1 MFESALGFSASV
13 WISGAYILEIIA
25 PYVLYQHIRQTQ
37 RRWPSALDL
46 RGISADYIILS
57 LQSCLYRIIYIFAYI
72 FPTTSLDRQYAARYY
87 RAPDINKVG
96 ILSGLPYAV
105 STLLAL
111 ILILLPEFPRA
122 ISQLRLRFSTIAKFV
137 SATTFTAATAAFV
150 LATGFKFDPA
160 TGMGFWGLF
169 YIDAVDLLKG
179 IADWLDCV
187 RFWPQVVINWEE
199 GNTVAFDTA
208 YPLLL
213 LTSAACRG
221 MGRLFTAL
229 AKDDML
235 LAVRPPGTVLYIIY
249 TMIVCGV
256 FYFQTCWVYRRDNAR
271 ILRGFTKRSEE
282 DSNDEVQGRV
292 REEESIG
299 LMPLAQHIE

>member
-1 MFESALGFSASV
+1 MFESAIGFCSNV
-13 WISGAYILEIIA
+13 WIAGAYTLEITA

-37 RRWPSALDL
+37 RRLPSAVDL

-72 FPTTSLDRQYAARYY
+72 FPTTSLERQHAARYY
-87 RAPDINKVG
+87 RSPDINKVG
-96 ILSGLPYAV
+96 ILSGLPYAL

-111 ILILLPEFPRA
+111 ILTLLPEFTRA
-122 ISQLRLRFSTIAKFV
+122 TSQLRLRFSTIAKFV
-137 SATTFTAATAAFV
+137 SATTFTAATIAFV

-169 YIDAVDLLKG
+169 YIDAVDLLKS
-179 IADWLDCV
+179 IADWLDCL

-221 MGRLFTAL
+221 MGMLFGAL
-229 AKDDML
+229 AKDDMR

-249 TMIVCGV
+249 TVVVCGV
-256 FYFQTCWVYRRDNAR
+256 FYFQSCVYSRDNAR
-271 ILRGFTKRSEE
+271 IVRGFTKRSDE
-282 DSNDEVQGRV
+282 DGNDEVQGRI

-299 LMPLAQHIE
+299 LMPLAQHME

>member
-1 MFESALGFSASV
+1 MFETVLGFCANV

-25 PYVLYQHIRQTQ
+25 PYILYQHIRQAQ
-37 RRWPSALDL
+37 RRWHSAVDL
-46 RGISADYIILS
+46 RGISVDYIILS

-72 FPTTSLDRQYAARYY
+72 FPTTSLDRQYAARHY

-96 ILSGLPYAV
+96 ILSGLPHAL
-105 STLLAL
+105 STLLTL
-111 ILILLPEFPRA
+111 ILILLPEFTRA
-122 ISQLRLRFSTIAKFV
+122 ISQLRLRFSTIAKIV
-137 SATTFTAATAAFV
+137 SATTFTAATTAFV
-150 LATGFKFDPA
+150 LATSFKFDPA

-199 GNTVAFDTA
+199 GNTVAFDTT

-213 LTSAACRG
+213 LTSAACHG
-221 MGRLFTAL
+221 MGMLFTAL
-229 AKDDML
+229 AKNDIR

-249 TMIVCGV
+249 TMVVCGV
-256 FYFQTCWVYRRDNAR
+256 FYFQSCWVYSRDNAR
-271 ILRGFTKRSEE
+271 ILRGFTKRSDE
-282 DSNDEVQGRV
+282 DGNDEVQGRV
-292 REEESIG
+292 REEELIG
-299 LMPLAQHIE
+299 LTPLAQHME